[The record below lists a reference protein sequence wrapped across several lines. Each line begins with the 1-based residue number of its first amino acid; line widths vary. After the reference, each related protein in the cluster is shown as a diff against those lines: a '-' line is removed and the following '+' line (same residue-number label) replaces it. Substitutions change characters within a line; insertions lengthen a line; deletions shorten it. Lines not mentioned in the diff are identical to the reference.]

1 VAVGNACQLIGSL
14 QRTAE
19 QAASDR
25 KGSLF
30 LRGKEER
37 VGGEEGRREG
47 RGGRKLCR
55 TQCVLSPLTLW

>member
-1 VAVGNACQLIGSL
+1 MGNACQLIGSL
-14 QRTAE
+14 QRRAE

-37 VGGEEGRREG
+37 VGGEERAEAAESFAGHSV
-47 RGGRKLCR
+47 C
-55 TQCVLSPLTLW
+55 SPF